1 MSRNRLWSSSLA
13 YTVGNLLIQGVS
25 FITLPLYTRVMT
37 QADYGNYNLYLSWV
51 TIFAIFIGLQV
62 NGSFSIA
69 KVKFDKRFD
78 DYVATSSLVSLL
90 FFLILSLVAFCFRG
104 FLESLL
110 GFPSEIVIFILFQAF
125 FSHLQACF
133 SQYFIQNQETK
144 HQLFLSFGLTFG
156 NVFLSVAL
164 LLALKNGVWAR
175 IIGGFVPLLILG
187 ILYFLFLLKKKVVWW
202 QKAYLPFILATS
214 LPLVFHTLGHN
225 LLNQLDR
232 IMIGKML
239 GMRQV
244 ALYSFGYSLGLIIQI
259 VLNSMN
265 TAWVPWFFEAKRQKN
280 KEQIQEYK
288 RHYLLAGTF
297 LTLGYLSVFP
307 ELVGLMGSSAYR
319 DSQSF
324 IAWIIVSYYLV
335 FLYTFPVNI
344 QFYHGSTL
352 YIPVGTLLSAGINFL
367 LNLVL
372 IGWLG
377 IYGAAL
383 ATLLAYLLLLVFHH
397 LIAKARYRY
406 DEMTEKHFL
415 VLIGLVG
422 LYALFI
428 NQFLDQLWVRWLAC
442 FFISLAFAWYYRAI
456 ITRFLQKRNLF

>member
-1 MSRNRLWSSSLA
+1 MSQGKLWSSSFA
-13 YTVGNLLIQGVS
+13 YTLGNLLIQGVS

-69 KVKFDKRFD
+69 KVKYPKTFD

-90 FFLILSLVAFCFRG
+90 FFICLSVLAFVSRRA
-104 FLESLL
+104 LEGLL
-110 GFPSEIVIFILFQAF
+110 GFPSAIIIFILFQAF
-125 FSHLQACF
+125 FSHIQACF
-133 SQYFIQNQETK
+133 SQYFIQKQETLY
-144 HQLFLSFGLTFG
+144 QLLLSFGLTFG
-156 NVFLSVAL
+156 NVILSVIL
-164 LLALKNGVWAR
+164 LFTLKNGVWAR
-175 IIGGFVPLLILG
+175 IIGGFLPLLILA
-187 ILYFLFLLKKKVVWW
+187 IIYLIFLLKKRVHWW
-202 QKAYLPFILATS
+202 QRSYLPFILATS

-265 TAWVPWFFEAKRQKN
+265 TAWVPWFFEAKRQDN
-280 KEQIQEYK
+280 KQDIQTYK
-288 RHYLLAGTF
+288 THYLLAGTF

-307 ELVGLMGSSAYR
+307 ELVTVMGSSAYR
-319 DSQSF
+319 ESQTF

-344 QFYHGSTL
+344 QFYHGNTL
-352 YIPVGTLLSAGINFL
+352 YIPIGTLLSAGINFI

-383 ATLLAYLLLLVFHH
+383 ATLFAYLLLLIFHH
-397 LIAKARYRY
+397 LIAKIRYQY
-406 DEMTEKHFL
+406 DEVTEKQFL
-415 VLIGLVG
+415 ILILIVC
-422 LYALFI
+422 LYASFI
-428 NQFLDQLWVRWLAC
+428 NQFLDLLWIRWLAC
-442 FFISLAFAWYYRAI
+442 AVITLMFAWYYRAFFKRLWHKR
-456 ITRFLQKRNLF
+456 RFF